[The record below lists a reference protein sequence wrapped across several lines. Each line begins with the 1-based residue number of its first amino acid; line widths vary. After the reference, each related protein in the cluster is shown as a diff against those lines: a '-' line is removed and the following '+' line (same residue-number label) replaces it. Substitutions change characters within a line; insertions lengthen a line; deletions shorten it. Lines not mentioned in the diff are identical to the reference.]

1 MTYHIILVL
10 CIIVILSYVFD
21 ITAKYSKIPGVI
33 LLIALGIAIQYI
45 LKPFNI
51 EIPNLRPVLPIIGT
65 LGLIMIVMEASLDLK
80 LERRKRVLI
89 LKSVTSA
96 ILLFCIFVAVFTWI
110 LTEFYDVPL
119 RDALL
124 NAMPPG
130 IISSS
135 IAIPATVFLN
145 PDDKEFVVYESSFSD
160 IFGILVFDF
169 ILVSQDSFTSGIF
182 RLAGNSIITI
192 VIAILTTAVLAM
204 LLHKTVYH
212 VHYVIIMTSV
222 VLVYILAKLA
232 HLPSLLLIMI
242 FGLIL
247 SNNHFLENTPITK
260 FVDFQKFRTDI
271 KSFQVI
277 LTELTFLVRSFFF
290 IMFGFYTRVEDL
302 FNVNNILTA
311 AAIALGI
318 FLLRLIFLK
327 QALRM
332 KLVPLFF
339 YSPRG
344 LITILLFLSIPL
356 ASRIS
361 LITEEVITLVILF
374 SILILMMGSIFY
386 KKDKKAEAGEVEPVG
401 KSNQA
406 HAGPL

>member
-51 EIPNLRPVLPIIGT
+51 EIPNLRPVLPVIGT

-110 LTEFYDVPL
+110 LTEFYGVPL
-119 RDALL
+119 KDALL

-135 IAIPATVFLN
+135 IAIPATVFLK

-169 ILVSQDSFTSGIF
+169 ILVSQDSFGSGILH
-182 RLAGNSIITI
+182 LAGNSIITV

-204 LLHKTVYH
+204 LLHKTAYH

-222 VLVYILAKLA
+222 VLVYMLAKLA

-260 FVDFQKFRTDI
+260 FVDFHKFRNDI

-290 IMFGFYTRVEDL
+290 IMFGFYTKVEGL

-311 AAIALGI
+311 TAITTGI
-318 FLLRLIFLK
+318 FLLRLIFMK

-332 KLVPLFF
+332 NLLPLFF

-356 ASRIS
+356 SSRIS
-361 LITEEVITLVILF
+361 LIPEEVITLVILF
-374 SILILMMGSIFY
+374 SILILMVGSIVY
-386 KKDKKAEAGEVEPVG
+386 KKDKKIKAREVEPAG
-401 KSNQA
+401 NANQA
-406 HAGPL
+406 HA